1 MPTTLRDHL
10 DNAQAAFLDALDD
23 LSSALLAAEG
33 AAPGVRLAI
42 EERLRVVREALGY
55 YETPR
60 KQNPFQAAYRLHAG
74 YSVGLRAFDAID
86 AEIRDAAYDEDAQER
101 AAYGA
106 DIVDAA
112 GR

>member
-1 MPTTLRDHL
+1 MKLRDHL
-10 DNAQAAFLDALDD
+10 DNAQATFLEGLKDFSNALIEAEKDAPPAVL
-23 LSSALLAAEG
+23 
-33 AAPGVRLAI
+33 LAI

-86 AEIRDAAYDEDAQER
+86 AEIGDAAYDEDAQER